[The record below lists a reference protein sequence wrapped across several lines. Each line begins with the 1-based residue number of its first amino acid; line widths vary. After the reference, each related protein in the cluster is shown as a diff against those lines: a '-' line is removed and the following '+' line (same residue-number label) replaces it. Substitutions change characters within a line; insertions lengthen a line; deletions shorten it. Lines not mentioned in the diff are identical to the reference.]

1 MSITAIILTFNES
14 AHIGRAIRSINGFVD
29 QICVIDS
36 GSNDGTTDIARQLGA
51 EIHTHAFV
59 NQAKQF
65 QWALDNVE
73 MKGDWVLRLDA
84 DEIIESDLAK
94 EIAEKLP
101 LLSADVTGI
110 NLKRKHIFMDRW
122 VRHGGRYPL
131 LMLRVFRRGKGRVED
146 RWMDEHITV
155 ADGRTVTFE
164 GGFAD
169 HNLND
174 LTYFTDKHNKYA
186 TREAIEVLNH
196 RLQLF
201 IRDETLNSGSAS
213 VQASFKRWAK
223 ERVYNRIPFTLSATL
238 YFLWRYIFQ
247 LGFLDGRS
255 GLVYHFLQGY
265 WYRFLVGAKL
275 MELERAIASLTDRV
289 EICAELSRLTGHK
302 LVAQTVT
309 PDGRDNA
316 TSLG

>member
-1 MSITAIILTFNES
+1 MKLAVIILTYNES
-14 AHIGRAIRSINGFVD
+14 LHIARALDSIKGIASEVF
-29 QICVIDS
+29 VIDS
-36 GSNDGTTDIARQLGA
+36 GSKDDTVHIAAERGA
-51 EIHTHAFV
+51 QVLYHPFV

-65 QWALDNVE
+65 QWGMDNSPLTAQ
-73 MKGDWVLRLDA
+73 WVMRLDA
-84 DEIIESDLAK
+84 DEIIEPNLAK

-101 LLSADVTGI
+101 LLSADVTGV
-110 NLKRKHIFMDRW
+110 NFKRKHIFMDRW

-131 LMLRVFRRGKGRVED
+131 RMLRMFRRGKGRIED

-155 ADGRTVTFE
+155 TDGRTVTFE

-201 IRDETLNSGSAS
+201 SHGEALKSGSAS
-213 VQASFKRWAK
+213 FQASFKRWAK

-255 GLVYHFLQGY
+255 GLVYHFLRGY

-275 MELERAIASLTDRV
+275 LELERAIAHLTDKG

-302 LVAQTVT
+302 LVAQTLT
-309 PDGRDNA
+309 PNGRSNA